1 MSSSVVASVESQP
14 KRLGAATPVSE
25 ESMVVRLG
33 QLDKMLE
40 LAGEVIIVSSNI
52 NAISRQ
58 LTVGATVSKVS
69 HDDIRDLAITSSR
82 ISSDLHCL
90 VSNVRTVDM
99 SNLFV
104 RFRRLVRD
112 TSRRLGKAVRFEVSG
127 DEICIDKK
135 LSEKIYDPIAH
146 LIRNAIAHGLE
157 DEQTRTRQGKAP
169 VGTLSIRV
177 FNHENATVIE
187 VTDNGGGLNHA
198 AIRDKIEQNGLASA
212 QRVTALTDEQLYDYL
227 FMPGFSTAASTSA
240 IAGRGVG
247 LDVVRNV
254 IDQIDG
260 DVRVKSTPG
269 MGTTFSLVLPKVT
282 AVNISDALL
291 VRANDFYFAFS
302 ISSVVASLSISPG
315 AVSTVTDRGRSI
327 LYLDRLLPLFDLMEV
342 FGEDPVLYDDQL
354 SIIIVEYKHKSAA
367 FVVSDFLSPQKI
379 VISDFDEGLQA
390 PGLVGTAILSGRQ
403 MALVVDL
410 PCLFARTFGF
420 DHLSNSATA
429 SDPYD
434 ASGSSLEAEAADV
447 TVQDNDREATLE
459 DPVLTNME
467 AELTRPTLHDSEF
480 LLEVE
485 SMLGDFNRE
494 LLALDENRDKDNAH
508 AVFRLAHSIKGNLTM
523 YGAEEPAAMT
533 HQLETILAR
542 IRHQDQDMN
551 DEIFGVLF
559 DGSAYLEDTVAALL
573 RQELVPATPERL
585 LSGLAAFAAPQ
596 VPGAPQDPIDLD
608 STDVALDAL
617 GQFHLSSRR
626 RAGTVLRQCRIDFS
640 GGDQPDYLLAY
651 LILDRIQR
659 VADVLGS
666 LPALSDI
673 ESGLCEGSIKVLI
686 SAQDLGPEVLDP
698 LEKNLKRYYG
708 VKRFVIA
715 PYA

>member
-1 MSSSVVASVESQP
+1 MPSTITAPGESQA
-14 KRLGAATPVSE
+14 KTVATPMPAGE

-58 LTVGATVSKVS
+58 LALGATVSKVS

-82 ISSDLHCL
+82 ISSDLHRL

-112 TSRRLGKAVRFEVSG
+112 TSRRLGKPVRFEVSG
-127 DEICIDKK
+127 DDICIDKK

-146 LIRNAIAHGLE
+146 LIRNAIAHGIE
-157 DEQTRTRQGKAP
+157 DEQTRTRQGKDG
-169 VGTLSIRV
+169 VGTLSVRV
-177 FNHENATVIE
+177 FSHENATVIE
-187 VTDNGGGLNHA
+187 VADDGGGLNHA
-198 AIRDKIEQNGLASA
+198 AIRDKIKDRGLAST
-212 QRVTALTDEQLYDYL
+212 QRAASLTDEQLYDYL

-247 LDVVRNV
+247 LDVVRDV

-260 DVRVKSTPG
+260 DVHVKSTPG
-269 MGTTFSLVLPKVT
+269 NGTTFSLVLPKVT

-291 VRANDFYFAFS
+291 VRANDFHFAFS
-302 ISSVVASLSISPG
+302 ISSVVASLSVSPSE
-315 AVSTVTDRGRSI
+315 VNTVTDRGRSI
-327 LYLDRLLPLFDLMEV
+327 LYLGRLLPLFDLMEV
-342 FGEDPVLYDDQL
+342 FGEDSVVYDDQL
-354 SIIIVEYKHKSAA
+354 NIIIVEYKHKCAA
-367 FVVSDFLSPQKI
+367 FIVSDFLSPQKI

-410 PCLFARTFGF
+410 PRLFAQTFGF
-420 DHLSNSATA
+420 DQLASTQAGSDVYDAPATA
-429 SDPYD
+429 LEPDAGDDLVPAQESVSEPPDPTPGPMG
-434 ASGSSLEAEAADV
+434 SGF
-447 TVQDNDREATLE
+447 T
-459 DPVLTNME
+459 DPEM
-467 AELTRPTLHDSEF
+467 HDSEF

-485 SMLGDFNRE
+485 SMLSDFNRE
-494 LLALDENRDKDNAH
+494 LLAMDENRDRETAH

-533 HQLETILAR
+533 HQLENILAR

-551 DEIFGVLF
+551 DEVFGVLF

-573 RQELVPATPERL
+573 KQQPVPAAPERL
-585 LSGLAAFAAPQ
+585 LTGLTRFAAPQ
-596 VPGAPQDPIDLD
+596 APTQAQDPIDLD
-608 STDVALDAL
+608 NADIALDAV
-617 GQFHLSSRR
+617 GRFHLSSRR
-626 RAGTVLRQCRIDFS
+626 RTGAVLRQCRIDFS

-651 LILDRIQR
+651 LILGRIQR

-666 LPALSDI
+666 LPTLSDI
-673 ESGLCEGSIKVLI
+673 ESGLCAGSIKVLI
-686 SAQDLGPEVLDP
+686 SSQDLSPET
-698 LEKNLKRYYG
+698 LEHLEENLKRYYG
-708 VKRFVIA
+708 VKRFVVT

>member
-1 MSSSVVASVESQP
+1 MSSTVTAPVESRN
-14 KRLGAATPVSE
+14 KTLATVLPAGE

-58 LTVGATVSKVS
+58 LPLGATVSKVS

-99 SNLFV
+99 SNLFI

-112 TSRRLGKAVRFEVSG
+112 SSRRLGKAVRFEVSG
-127 DEICIDKK
+127 DDICIDKK

-146 LIRNAIAHGLE
+146 LIRNPVAHGIE
-157 DEQTRTRQGKAP
+157 DEQTRTRQGKDP
-169 VGTLSIRV
+169 VGTLSVCV
-177 FNHENATVIE
+177 FSHENATIIE
-187 VTDNGGGLNHA
+187 VADDGAGLNYTS
-198 AIRDKIEQNGLASA
+198 IRDKIKERGLASA
-212 QRVTALTDEQLYDYL
+212 QHVSALTDEQLNDYL
-227 FMPGFSTAASTSA
+227 FMPGFSTASCTST

-269 MGTTFSLVLPKVT
+269 SGTAFSLVLPKVT

-291 VRANDFYFAFS
+291 VRANDFNFAFA
-302 ISSVVASLSISPG
+302 ISSVVASLSVSPSQ
-315 AVSTVTDRGRSI
+315 VNTVTDSGRSI
-327 LYLDRLLPLFDLMEV
+327 LYLGQLLPLFDLMEV
-342 FGEDPVLYDDQL
+342 FGEAGVVYDDQL
-354 SIIIVEYKHKSAA
+354 NIIIVEYKHKRAA
-367 FVVSDFLSPQKI
+367 FIVSDFLSPQKI
-379 VISDFDEGLQA
+379 VISEFDEGLQA

-410 PCLFARTFGF
+410 PRLFTQTFGF
-420 DHLSNSATA
+420 DQLANTQTLSHTEDACA
-429 SDPYD
+429 STPGQELSDDLAPDHEPVPASPDPESEF
-434 ASGSSLEAEAADV
+434 AGSD
-447 TVQDNDREATLE
+447 
-459 DPVLTNME
+459 M
-467 AELTRPTLHDSEF
+467 HDSEF

-485 SMLGDFNRE
+485 SMLSDFNRE
-494 LLALDENRDKDNAH
+494 LLALDEKRDIEGAH

-523 YGAEEPAAMT
+523 YGAEKPAAIT
-533 HQLETILAR
+533 HQLENILAR
-542 IRHQDQDMN
+542 IRQQDQDMN
-551 DEIFGVLF
+551 DEVFGVLF
-559 DGSAYLEDTVAALL
+559 DGSAYLEDIVAALL
-573 RQELVPATPERL
+573 KQQSVPAAPGRL
-585 LSGLAAFAAPQ
+585 LTGLTGFAAP
-596 VPGAPQDPIDLD
+596 PAPTQTQDPIDLD
-608 STDVALDAL
+608 EVDITLDAV

-626 RAGTVLRQCRIDFS
+626 RTGMTLRQCRIDFS
-640 GGDQPDYLLAY
+640 GGDQPDYLVAY
-651 LILDRIQR
+651 LILGRIQR

-666 LPALSDI
+666 LPTLSDI
-673 ESGLCEGSIKVLI
+673 ESGLCAGSIKVLI
-686 SAQDLGPEVLDP
+686 SARDLGPDI
-698 LEKNLKRYYG
+698 LEHLEENLKRYYG
-708 VKRFVIA
+708 VTRFTVT

>member
-1 MSSSVVASVESQP
+1 MPA
-14 KRLGAATPVSE
+14 SE

-58 LTVGATVSKVS
+58 LAVGAKVSKVS

-146 LIRNAIAHGLE
+146 LIRNAITHGIE
-157 DEQTRTRQGKAP
+157 DEQTRTRQGKDP

-177 FNHENATVIE
+177 FSHENATVIE
-187 VTDNGGGLNHA
+187 VGDDGGGLNQA
-198 AIRDKIEQNGLASA
+198 AIRDKITEKGLINA
-212 QRVTALTDEQLYDYL
+212 QRAAALTEEQLYDYL
-227 FMPGFSTAASTSA
+227 FRPGFSTALSTSA
-240 IAGRGVG
+240 MAGRGVG

-260 DVRVKSTPG
+260 DIRVKSTPG

-291 VRANDFYFAFS
+291 VRANDCYFAFA
-302 ISSVVASLSISPG
+302 ISSVVASLSVNPSQ
-315 AVSTVTDRGRSI
+315 VSTVTDRGRSI

-342 FGEDPVLYDDQL
+342 FGERPVVYDDQL
-354 SIIIVEYKHKSAA
+354 NIIIVEYKHKCAA
-367 FVVSDFLSPQKI
+367 FIVSDFLSPQKI

-410 PCLFARTFGF
+410 PRLFAQTFGF
-420 DHLSNSATA
+420 DQLASIPAA
-429 SDPYD
+429 SDSYEADEPNLKAETPEAIMQGNEPES
-434 ASGSSLEAEAADV
+434 ASEAPA
-447 TVQDNDREATLE
+447 
-459 DPVLTNME
+459 LTDME
-467 AELTRPTLHDSEF
+467 TELTGSGQHDSEF

-485 SMLGDFNRE
+485 SMLSDFNRE
-494 LLALDENRDKDNAH
+494 LLALDENRDKESAH

-533 HQLETILAR
+533 HQLENILAR

-551 DEIFGVLF
+551 DEVFGVLF

-573 RQELVPATPERL
+573 KQQPVPAAPERL
-585 LSGLAAFAAPQ
+585 LSGLTGFAAPQ
-596 VPGAPQDPIDLD
+596 SPKVAQDPVDLD
-608 STDVALDAL
+608 STDITLDAV

-651 LILDRIQR
+651 LILGRIQR

-666 LPALSDI
+666 LPTLSDI
-673 ESGLCEGSIKVLI
+673 EGGLCEGSIKVLI

-698 LEKNLKRYYG
+698 LEENLKRYYG
-708 VKRFVIA
+708 VKRLVVT